1 MRPSLSLDSSR
12 TETYFLL
19 MPSDD
24 CSTPSTEKKPIVLTC
39 AQPSNKLH
47 LGNYLGAISHW
58 VGLQDDYTCFFGIV
72 DLHAMTLPYTPADL
86 RHHSL
91 DCAAQYMACGLDP
104 RRCHIFLQSHI
115 QGLTELAWV
124 LTCLCPLGQLERMTQ
139 FKDKSQRGGPVGSGL
154 LFYPVLQAADILLYN
169 ADLVPVGE
177 DQKQHLELTR
187 DLAAKFNHTF
197 SPTFTLPEVQTPEKG
212 ARIFSLQN
220 PSAKMSKSDPNTQ
233 GTLFLFEPVD
243 SIRKK
248 IRSAVTDSESSIYI
262 APHKPGIAN
271 LLELFHV
278 ISGESIES
286 LVNRFEGK
294 TYAPFKEALAD
305 AVIAKLEPMQA
316 RYQALMRDKAFIVD
330 TLRGGVQAAQLRAN
344 RILSKVRRKVG
355 VLDWVSS

>member
-1 MRPSLSLDSSR
+1 MDNPDFSPSSQAKA
-12 TETYFLL
+12 
-19 MPSDD
+19 
-24 CSTPSTEKKPIVLTC
+24 KKPTVLTC

-47 LGNYLGAISHW
+47 LGNYLGAIAHW
-58 VGLQDDYTCFFGIV
+58 VSLQADYECFFGIV
-72 DLHAMTLPYTPADL
+72 NLHAMTLPYTPADL
-86 RHHSL
+86 RANSL

-104 RRCHIFLQSHI
+104 KQCHIFMQSHI

-139 FKDKSQRGGPVGSGL
+139 FKDKSQRGGPVGGGL

-197 SPTFTLPEVQTPEKG
+197 SPTFTLPEVQIPEKG

-220 PSAKMSKSDPNTQ
+220 PNAKMSKSDPNTQ

-248 IRSAVTDSESSIYI
+248 IRSAVTDSESAIYL
-262 APHKPGIAN
+262 APHKTGIAN

-278 ISGESIES
+278 ISGESVES
-286 LVNRFEGK
+286 LINRFEGK
-294 TYAPFKEALAD
+294 PYAPFKEALAD
-305 AVIAKLEPMQA
+305 AVIARLEPLQA
-316 RYQALMRDKAFIVD
+316 RYHGLMQDKAFVLE
-330 TLRGGVQAAQLRAN
+330 TLRAGTETAQARAN
-344 RILSKVRRKVG
+344 RTLSKVRRKVG
-355 VLDWVSS
+355 ILDLRG

>member
-1 MRPSLSLDSSR
+1 MPPPSL
-12 TETYFLL
+12 
-19 MPSDD
+19 PSQG
-24 CSTPSTEKKPIVLTC
+24 PSEAKPIVLTC

-47 LGNYLGAISHW
+47 LGNYLGAITHW
-58 VGLQDDYTCFFGIV
+58 VALQDSYECFFGIV

-86 RHHSL
+86 RSHSL

-104 RRCHIFLQSHI
+104 SRCHIFLQSHI
-115 QGLTELAWV
+115 QGLTELAWI

-197 SPTFTLPEVQTPEKG
+197 SPTFKLPEVQIPTQG

-220 PSAKMSKSDPNTQ
+220 PSSKMSKSDPNTQ
-233 GTLFLFEPVD
+233 GTLFLFEPID

-248 IRSAVTDSESSIYI
+248 IRSAVTDSESRIYL
-262 APHKPGIAN
+262 APHKEGISN
-271 LLELFHV
+271 LLELFQV
-278 ISGESIES
+278 MSGESIES
-286 LVNRFEGK
+286 IVNRFEGK
-294 TYAPFKEALAD
+294 TYAALKEALAD

-316 RYQALMRDKAFIVD
+316 RYHALIQDKTFVLDA
-330 TLRGGVQAAQLRAN
+330 LRAGTQAAQTRAN

-355 VLDWVSS
+355 ILDLA